1 MDVPPTAGSAE
12 RPIRRRHVNPGR
24 RRDDDLD
31 MEPINVSLPVQTMV
45 MRVVR
50 DQVDE
55 TTVAA
60 QTQTTAPADVILELS
75 AAARNLL
82 TLR

>member
-1 MDVPPTAGSAE
+1 
-12 RPIRRRHVNPGR
+12 
-24 RRDDDLD
+24 
-31 MEPINVSLPVQTMV
+31 MEAINVSLPVQAMV

-55 TTVAA
+55 TTAAA
-60 QTQTTAPADVILELS
+60 QAQTAAPADVILELS

-82 TLR
+82 NLR